1 MLLSEYPEEKRRKF
15 VGMWA
20 EFVDSAKEED
30 LVVIADVLS
39 TKALAV
45 SPAFGGCDGLYSLD
59 ELDLRP
65 DLPRAWTPQGAPTN
79 GKKKRDDTI
88 SYDTITRADRSKMWV
103 IDAPQDNLVY
113 ISLDGDLDKVSLVQS
128 NPSGIDIVS
137 LSRQEAMLAA
147 SILREAARTN
157 V

>member
-1 MLLSEYPEEKRRKF
+1 MLLSEYPEEKRREF

-20 EFVDSAKEED
+20 EFVDSAREEV
-30 LVVIADVLS
+30 LVVIADVLF

-45 SPAFGGCDGLYSLD
+45 SPAFGGYYGLYSLD
-59 ELDLRP
+59 ELDIRP
-65 DLPRAWTPQGAPTN
+65 DLPRAWTQQGEPNEA
-79 GKKKRDDTI
+79 KEESDDTI
-88 SYDTITRADRSKMWV
+88 SYDIITRADRSKMRV
-103 IDAPQDNLVY
+103 IDAPQVNLVY
-113 ISLDGDLDKVSLVQS
+113 ISLDGDLDRVSLVQS
-128 NPSGIDIVS
+128 NPSGVDIVS

>member
-20 EFVDSAKEED
+20 EFVDSAKEEN
-30 LVVIADVLS
+30 LVVIVDVLS
-39 TKALAV
+39 DRAVAV
-45 SPAFGGCDGLYSLD
+45 SPAFSGCDGLYSLD

-79 GKKKRDDTI
+79 GKKKSDDTI
-88 SYDTITRADRSKMWV
+88 SYSTTTTADKRKMWV
-103 IDAPQDNLVY
+103 IDVPQANLVH
-113 ISLDGDLDKVSLVQS
+113 ISLDGDLDKVSLVQA
-128 NPSGIDIVS
+128 NIGGVDIVS
-137 LSRQEAMLAA
+137 LSRQEAMIAA

>member
-1 MLLSEYPEEKRRKF
+1 MLLSYFPEEKRREF

-30 LVVIADVLS
+30 LVVIVDIFS
-39 TKALAV
+39 DRAV
-45 SPAFGGCDGLYSLD
+45 AVAPSFGGCDGLYSLD

-65 DLPRAWTPQGAPTN
+65 DLPRAWTSQGEPTKR
-79 GKKKRDDTI
+79 KKKDDTI
-88 SYDTITRADRSKMWV
+88 SYSTTTTADKRKMWV
-103 IDAPQDNLVY
+103 IDAPQVNLTH
-113 ISLDGDLDKVSLVQS
+113 ISLDGDLDRVSLVQS
-128 NPSGIDIVS
+128 NPSGVDIIS

-157 V
+157 A

>member
-1 MLLSEYPEEKRRKF
+1 MLLSEYPEEKRREF

-39 TKALAV
+39 TKALAI

-65 DLPRAWTPQGAPTN
+65 DLPRAWTQRGEPTKR
-79 GKKKRDDTI
+79 KKSDDTI
-88 SYDTITRADRSKMWV
+88 SYNTITRVDRSRMWV
-103 IDAPQDNLVY
+103 IDSPKVNRVS
-113 ISLDGDLDKVSLVQS
+113 ISLDSELDKISLVQS
-128 NPSGIDIVS
+128 NTGGVDIVY

>member
-1 MLLSEYPEEKRRKF
+1 MILSYFPEEKRREF

-30 LVVIADVLS
+30 LVVIVDIFSDRAV
-39 TKALAV
+39 AV

-65 DLPRAWTPQGAPTN
+65 DLPRAWTPKGAPTN
-79 GKKKRDDTI
+79 GKKKSDDTI

-103 IDAPQDNLVY
+103 IDTPQDNLVY

-128 NPSGIDIVS
+128 NPSGVDIVS

-147 SILREAARTN
+147 SILKEAARTN

>member
-1 MLLSEYPEEKRRKF
+1 MLLSEYPEEKRREF

-30 LVVIADVLS
+30 LVVVADIFS
-39 TKALAV
+39 DRAV
-45 SPAFGGCDGLYSLD
+45 AVAPAFGGCDGLYSLN
-59 ELDLRP
+59 ELALRP
-65 DLPRAWTPQGAPTN
+65 DLPRAWTQQGEPNKT
-79 GKKKRDDTI
+79 KKESDDTI

-103 IDAPQDNLVY
+103 IDAPQVNLVH

-128 NPSGIDIVS
+128 NPSGVDIVS

>member
-103 IDAPQDNLVY
+103 IDTPQDNLIY
-113 ISLDGDLDKVSLVQS
+113 ISLDGDLDRVSLVQS
-128 NPSGIDIVS
+128 NPSGVDIVS
-137 LSRQEAMLAA
+137 LSRKEAMLAA

>member
-30 LVVIADVLS
+30 LVVIVDIFS
-39 TKALAV
+39 DRAV
-45 SPAFGGCDGLYSLD
+45 AAAPAFGGCDGLYSLD

-79 GKKKRDDTI
+79 GKKKSDDTI
-88 SYDTITRADRSKMWV
+88 SYSTTTTANKGKMWV
-103 IDAPQDNLVY
+103 IDSPQDNLIY
-113 ISLDGDLDKVSLVQS
+113 ISLDGDLDKVYLAQS
-128 NPSGIDIVS
+128 NPSGVDIVS

>member
-1 MLLSEYPEEKRRKF
+1 MLFSEVLREERRKF

-20 EFVDSAKEED
+20 ECVDSAKGED
-30 LVVIADVLS
+30 LVIITDVLMD
-39 TKALAV
+39 KVRAI
-45 SPAFGGCDGLYSLD
+45 SPAFGGCDGLYRVE

-79 GKKKRDDTI
+79 GKKKSDDTI
-88 SYDTITRADRSKMWV
+88 SYDTITRADRNKMWV
-103 IDAPQDNLVY
+103 IDTPQDNLVY

-128 NPSGIDIVS
+128 NPGGVDIVS

-147 SILREAARTN
+147 SVLREAARTN

>member
-1 MLLSEYPEEKRRKF
+1 MLLSEYPEEKRREF

-20 EFVDSAKEED
+20 EFVDSAKEEF
-30 LVVIADVLS
+30 LVVIADVLF

-45 SPAFGGCDGLYSLD
+45 SPAFGGLDGLYSLD

-65 DLPRAWTPQGAPTN
+65 DLPRAWTQQGEPNEA
-79 GKKKRDDTI
+79 KEEIDDTI
-88 SYDTITRADRSKMWV
+88 SYDIITRADRSKMWV

-113 ISLDGDLDKVSLVQS
+113 ISLDGDLDRVSLVQS
-128 NPSGIDIVS
+128 NPSGVDIVS